1 MDSKKLEQQIRET
14 MQRQGLTITEVANRM
29 GKAKQTISTTLS
41 SGNPTISTLS
51 DMARAIGVPLRDL
64 LPQDGNDAELS
75 ALVYCEGEYYRAST
89 LEEYEEVG
97 KKLREKLK
105 GEPAQ

>member
-1 MDSKKLEQQIRET
+1 

-41 SGNPTISTLS
+41 SGNPTISTLA

-64 LPQDGNDAELS
+64 LPQEGDDAELS
-75 ALVYCEGEYYRAST
+75 ALVYCEGEYYRATT
-89 LEEYEEVG
+89 LEELREVV
-97 KKLREKLK
+97 KKLEKATAEET
-105 GEPAQ
+105 GV